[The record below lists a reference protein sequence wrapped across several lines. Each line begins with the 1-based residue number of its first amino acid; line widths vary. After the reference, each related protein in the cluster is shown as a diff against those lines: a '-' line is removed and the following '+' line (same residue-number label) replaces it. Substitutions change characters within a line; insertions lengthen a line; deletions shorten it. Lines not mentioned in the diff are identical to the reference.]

1 MLETLK
7 GYTKK
12 SSIIRIIIMAVIVIG
27 CLAFT
32 RFAIFQVIMGPVK
45 IDMTE
50 DPSKYAGK
58 WVTMDVDFV
67 LTDYV
72 SHSTKTTYQSGRTTT
87 STDGYS
93 YIAFYPVDDY
103 VAMTSTWYF
112 YSFYMSK
119 SDADRADSLLDKTW
133 DYWTDETGTV
143 EKPAPI
149 TVTGTWTELDG
160 TLLRYYEETL
170 TDDMDYEEDEY
181 NIFLRYTIQSDK
193 IGGVSWGVFI
203 VLMVVAAAALIYGI
217 VQVIKLFTG
226 GCEKTFEAF
235 IGKNP
240 GTSMSHIESD
250 FAAAHRIGKEKV
262 WVGKNWT
269 IYVTGTKVHIFANKN
284 AVWAYYYRR
293 TGRNSVS
300 ELRVFMKGENNH
312 FISMS
317 EANAHEALG
326 YYSNEQPHMV
336 LGYSADLEKMYKKN
350 FQEFLNIKYN
360 PAQQQDPFNN
370 NYNQP

>member
-7 GYTKK
+7 SYTKK
-12 SSIIRIIIMAVIVIG
+12 SCIIRIVLMAVIVIG

-32 RFAIFQVIMGPVK
+32 RFAIFRVIMGPVK

-50 DPSKYAGK
+50 DPSKYEGK

-72 SHSTKTTYQSGRTTT
+72 THSTKTTYQSGGSTT

-103 VAMTSTWYF
+103 VSMTSTWYY
-112 YSFYMSK
+112 YSFYMAKKDS
-119 SDADRADSLLDKTW
+119 SRADSLLDKTYAYYG
-133 DYWTDETGTV
+133 DQTGTV
-143 EKPAPI
+143 ARPQPI
-149 TVTGTWTELDG
+149 TVTGTWTALDG
-160 TLLRYYEETL
+160 QMLRYYEETL
-170 TDDMDYEEDEY
+170 TKDMGYEEDAY
-181 NIFLRYTIQSDK
+181 NIFLRYTLQSDK
-193 IGGVSWGVFI
+193 IGGVSWGVSI
-203 VLMVVAAAALIYGI
+203 VLNVVAAGALIWGI
-217 VQVIKLFTG
+217 LQAIKLFSNGT
-226 GCEKTFEAF
+226 EKALEAF
-235 IGKNP
+235 ISKNP
-240 GTSMSHIESD
+240 GTSMSHIEAD
-250 FAAAHRIGKEKV
+250 FTAAHKVGNEKV

-269 IYVTGTKVHIFANKN
+269 IYLTGPKVHIFANKN

-317 EANAHEALG
+317 EANAHEVLG
-326 YYSNEQPHMV
+326 QYSNEQPHMV
-336 LGYSADLEKMYKKN
+336 LGYSADLEKTYKKN

-370 NYNQP
+370 GFGQQ